1 MEETPPSLAIR
12 SALNFRF
19 WMFYW
24 NLERERIHLSRTLPS
39 KLTEAGQPIP
49 YTARIVPV
57 LTENINLLNDDC
69 SRIETIDLHS
79 LVKKGRYLVVNFGSC
94 T

>member
-1 MEETPPSLAIR
+1 
-12 SALNFRF
+12 
-19 WMFYW
+19 MFYW
-24 NLERERIHLSRTLPS
+24 NLERERVHLSRTLPS

-49 YTARIVPV
+49 YAAKVVPV
-57 LTENINLLNDDC
+57 LTEHSDLLNDGY
-69 SRIETIDLHS
+69 SNIEIISLRS